1 MISYV
6 LRCSRMF
13 QKFPEYSRRFY
24 NDPEGLRMS
33 QNVLEGFRIFK
44 KVPEVSIM
52 SQKNVLEKFP
62 MIQKVLKCPRKLT
75 LKTLFIYYTTLHE
88 LFFCQHNQL
97 NIYFYI

>member
-1 MISYV
+1 
-6 LRCSRMF
+6 MF
-13 QKFPEYSRRFY
+13 QKFPKYSRRFY

-62 MIQKVLKCPRKLT
+62 MIQKVLKCPRK
-75 LKTLFIYYTTLHE
+75 F
-88 LFFCQHNQL
+88 
-97 NIYFYI
+97 